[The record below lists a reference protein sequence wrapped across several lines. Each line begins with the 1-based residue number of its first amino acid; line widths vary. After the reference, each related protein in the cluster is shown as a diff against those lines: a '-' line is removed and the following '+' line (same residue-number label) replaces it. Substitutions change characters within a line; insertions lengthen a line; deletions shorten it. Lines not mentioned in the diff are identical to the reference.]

1 MAQQVVRP
9 PDRIGKTLEED
20 PLSAEYAQ
28 AASVSGDIGQL
39 SIGRLMWRRF
49 LRNRLAVGGAVLLL
63 VMYLVVIFAEFFAP
77 YDHLRSDERYVTRPP
92 QIPQFIDAE
101 GNFHLRPFVYGTTT
115 SLDTVNL
122 DWVHED
128 NTDEIYPLRFFVQGK
143 PYKLFG
149 LIESDRHFFGVDEPG
164 TAFLLGT
171 DRNGRDLVSRIIHG
185 GRVSLTIG
193 LVGVSLTIII
203 GSILGTV
210 SGYFGGSVDTI
221 IQRMTEVLMSFPDIA
236 LWAALAAAL
245 PPDIPNITRFFLI
258 SIILS
263 LIGWTSLARQVRSKV
278 LAYREMDFASAA
290 KAAGAS
296 HARIVMVHMLPNAM
310 SHIIVVAT
318 LAIPGMI
325 LAETAL
331 SFLGLGILPPSVSW
345 GTLLQD
351 AQTVSVV
358 VRKPWLMFP
367 GLFVIIAV
375 LSFNF
380 VGDGFRDA
388 ADPFAI

>member
-1 MAQQVVRP
+1 MAEQAIRIP
-9 PDRIGKTLEED
+9 PTYED
-20 PLSAEYAQ
+20 ELPQAAEYAQ
-28 AASVSGDIGQL
+28 AAQVSGDIGQL
-39 SIGRLMWRRF
+39 SVGRLMWRRF
-49 LRNRLAVGGAVLLL
+49 LRNRLAVAGAIVLIVMYVAVL
-63 VMYLVVIFAEFFAP
+63 FAEFFAP
-77 YDHLRSDERYVTRPP
+77 YDHIFSNQNFVLRGPQRPRM
-92 QIPQFIDAE
+92 FDAD

-128 NTDEIYPLRFFVQGK
+128 DTSQIYPIRFFVEGI

-149 LIESDRHFFGVDEPG
+149 LIPANRHFYGVDEPG

-171 DRNGRDLVSRIIHG
+171 DRNGRDMVSRIIHG
-185 GRVSLTIG
+185 GRVSMTIG
-193 LVGVSLTIII
+193 LVGVALTIIF
-203 GSILGTV
+203 GSVLGTV
-210 SGYFGGSVDTI
+210 SGYFGGVVDTV
-221 IQRMTEVLMSFPDIA
+221 IQRSTELLMSFPSIA
-236 LWAALAAAL
+236 LWAAFAAAL
-245 PPDIPNITRFFLI
+245 PADMTNIKRFFFI

-263 LIGWTSLARQVRSKV
+263 LLGWTSLARQVRAKV

-296 HARIVMVHMLPNAM
+296 HPRIIMVHMLPNAL
-310 SHIIVVAT
+310 SHIIVIAT

-331 SFLGLGILPPSVSW
+331 SFLGLGILPPAVSW

-358 VRKPWLMFP
+358 VKKPWLMLP
-367 GLFVIIAV
+367 GLFVILAV

-380 VGDGFRDA
+380 VGDGIRDA

>member
-1 MAQQVVRP
+1 MAEQAIRVP
-9 PDRIGKTLEED
+9 PTIEEETTQD
-20 PLSAEYAQ
+20 AGYAQ
-28 AASVSGDIGQL
+28 AAQVSSDIGQL

-49 LRNRLAVGGAVLLL
+49 LRNRLAVAGAIVLIL
-63 VMYLVVIFAEFFAP
+63 MYGVILFAEFFAP
-77 YDHLRSDERYVTRPP
+77 YDHLLSNPDFVARSPQRPR
-92 QIPQFIDAE
+92 FFDAE

-122 DWVHED
+122 DWIHED
-128 NTDEIYPLRFFVQGK
+128 DPAQLFPIRFFVEGE
-143 PYKLFG
+143 PYKLWG
-149 LIESDRHFFGVDEPG
+149 LIETNRHLYGVEEPG
-164 TAFLLGT
+164 TVYLLGT
-171 DRNGRDLVSRIIHG
+171 DRNGRDMVSRIIYG
-185 GRVSLTIG
+185 GRISMTLG
-193 LVGVSLTIII
+193 LIGVSLTIVF

-210 SGYFGGSVDTI
+210 SGYFGGVVDTI
-221 IQRMTEVLMSFPDIA
+221 IQRSTELLMSFPSIA
-236 LWAALAAAL
+236 LWAAFAAAL
-245 PPDIPNITRFFLI
+245 PPDMPNTTRFFFI

-263 LIGWTSLARQVRSKV
+263 LIGWTSLARQVRAKV

-296 HARIVMVHMLPNAM
+296 HARIILVHMLPNAL

-331 SFLGLGILPPSVSW
+331 SFLGLGILPPAVSW

-358 VRKPWLMFP
+358 VKKPWLMLP
-367 GLFVIIAV
+367 GLFVILAV